1 MRILKGDVVV
11 VLSGDDKG
19 KTGRILRLVEDGA
32 RVVVEGVNLQWRH
45 KKPSPGSPK
54 GGRIRREGAIH
65 ASKVMPLDPKTGK
78 PTRVGSRVEGG
89 KKVRV
94 ARRSG
99 EPLPAPA
106 RN

>member
-1 MRILKGDVVV
+1 MRILKGDMVL

-19 KTGRILRLVEDGA
+19 RTGRVLRFTEHGA
-32 RVVVEGVNLQWRH
+32 KVVVEGVNLQWRH
-45 KKPSPGSPK
+45 TKPSAGNSK

-65 ASKVMPLDPKTGK
+65 SSKVMPIDPKSGK

-99 EPLPAPA
+99 EPLPAPT